1 MDFKDACI
9 VMTEGHIADDGKI
22 YGKFNLVDTP
32 VGRVVK
38 TFIDSGVTF
47 GISVRGAG
55 DIINNSV
62 DPETFVFRGF
72 DLVTFPAYKEA
83 IPEFKAIAASSDV
96 ESQQKYNTVCAA
108 IKKDLNNISSCGA
121 LDIIQEQL
129 PEQSETYNEIENRKN
144 ELMNEVVDEVADVDN
159 KSLEEEKIDSLTDL
173 YLEEKQRADIAEEKI
188 EEKETDLDNIK
199 IEMNKK
205 LHVITRI
212 VAAQGRDVE
221 NSKSDMN
228 KEIQRLK
235 YKNKIAIRA
244 NKELKKHLQDVKENN
259 LQYKTKIDASDETLA
274 EKTSIIRDLQS
285 KLDETVIKAD
295 QANKRASN
303 LDGKIESLNQQI
315 LASQRIIEEYQ
326 DAYASLYA
334 KAVGVDLKNVSV
346 TASTS
351 VADLQKKITSS
362 SAQLA
367 VSEEFVEPQQIDIDN
382 NFNDDDLVTL

>member
-1 MDFKDACI
+1 
-9 VMTEGHIADDGKI
+9 
-22 YGKFNLVDTP
+22 
-32 VGRVVK
+32 
-38 TFIDSGVTF
+38 
-47 GISVRGAG
+47 
-55 DIINNSV
+55 
-62 DPETFVFRGF
+62 
-72 DLVTFPAYKEA
+72 
-83 IPEFKAIAASSDV
+83 
-96 ESQQKYNTVCAA
+96 
-108 IKKDLNNISSCGA
+108 
-121 LDIIQEQL
+121 
-129 PEQSETYNEIENRKN
+129 
-144 ELMNEVVDEVADVDN
+144 
-159 KSLEEEKIDSLTDL
+159 
-173 YLEEKQRADIAEEKI
+173 
-188 EEKETDLDNIK
+188 
-199 IEMNKK
+199 MNKK